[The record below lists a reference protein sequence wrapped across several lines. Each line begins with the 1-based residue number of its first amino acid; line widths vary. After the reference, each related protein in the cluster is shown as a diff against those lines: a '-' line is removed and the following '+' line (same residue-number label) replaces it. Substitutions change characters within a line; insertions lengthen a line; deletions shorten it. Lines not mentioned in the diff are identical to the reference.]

1 MLRWRWFIIDEISMV
16 SARFLSE
23 IDMRM
28 RAAMRGIGTMKRD
41 EHLYERPFGGVN
53 VIVAGDFWQ
62 LDPPE
67 PGGVSLSRIP
77 SDLYGAV
84 TRKRN
89 FPTSE
94 YGLSLM
100 WGTDPT

>member
-77 SDLYGAV
+77 SDLYGTA

-89 FPTSE
+89 FPDVGIWSVADV
-94 YGLSLM
+94 GN
-100 WGTDPT
+100 